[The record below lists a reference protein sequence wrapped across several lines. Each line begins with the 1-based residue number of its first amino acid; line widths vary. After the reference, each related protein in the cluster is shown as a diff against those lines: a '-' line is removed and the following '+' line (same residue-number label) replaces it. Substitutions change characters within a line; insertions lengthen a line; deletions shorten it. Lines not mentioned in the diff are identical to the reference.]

1 MREADSDL
9 QAWGRSGGLLPSV
22 CSPVTLP
29 APRGVHRLAM
39 QHVPFPVRAM
49 ERRVPLVVVGIS
61 VHEGAGRRLPSCHET
76 DAATG
81 RRYPTFEPGLTCN
94 TRLEMVLTFLYPL
107 ELQRPYIV
115 QSTEDTREWHTMP
128 TVSASGARPS

>member
-1 MREADSDL
+1 VREADSAR

-22 CSPVTLP
+22 CSPVPLP
-29 APRGVHRLAM
+29 APRGVHRQAM
-39 QHVPFPVRAM
+39 QHVPLPVRAM
-49 ERRVPLVVVGIS
+49 ERCVSLVVVGIS

-81 RRYPTFEPGLTCN
+81 RRYPPFEPGLTCKK
-94 TRLEMVLTFLYPL
+94 RLDMVLTFLDSL

-115 QSTEDTREWHTMP
+115 QSTEDTREWPAMP
-128 TVSASGARPS
+128 TVSASGARRS